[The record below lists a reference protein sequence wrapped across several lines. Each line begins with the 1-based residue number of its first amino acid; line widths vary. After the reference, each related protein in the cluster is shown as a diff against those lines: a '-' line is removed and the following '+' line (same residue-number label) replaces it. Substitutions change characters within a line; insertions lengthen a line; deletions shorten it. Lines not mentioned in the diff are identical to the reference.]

1 MARIYRLLTG
11 VYEYAHLDPKIKEFI
26 LHKCNKEDSH
36 YIRNFW
42 DSWESTSKNGYIE
55 IDDIDRLVC
64 DRFSPEM
71 AKRMK
76 DILIEGVEVIE
87 LPPEQRVPEYKNP
100 YREIKY
106 VSYTFEDMGMKDP
119 RDLGKS

>member
-11 VYEYAHLDPKIKEFI
+11 VYEYAHLDPKVKEFI
-26 LHKCNKEDSH
+26 IYKCNKEDSD

-42 DSWESTSKNGYIE
+42 DSWEGTSKNGYIE

-64 DRFSPEM
+64 DRFPPDI
-71 AKRMK
+71 AKYMK
-76 DILIEGVEVIE
+76 DMLIKEAEVIE
-87 LPPEQRVPEYKNP
+87 LPPGQKVPEYKNP
-100 YREIKY
+100 YKEPEY